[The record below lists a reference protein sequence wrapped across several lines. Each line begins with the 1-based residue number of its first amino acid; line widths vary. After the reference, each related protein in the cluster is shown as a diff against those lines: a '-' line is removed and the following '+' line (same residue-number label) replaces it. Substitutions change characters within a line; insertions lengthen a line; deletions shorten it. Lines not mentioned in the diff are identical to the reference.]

1 MLTGWKTYIFAAA
14 MIIAAGLYA
23 QGYISET
30 AYKALEGLL
39 GGGAFAALRAGVKT
53 AGG

>member
-1 MLTGWKTYIFAAA
+1 MLSGWKTYLFAA
-14 MIIAAGLYA
+14 MMVITAGLYA

-39 GGGAFAALRAGVKT
+39 GGGGLAALRAGVAKMQ
-53 AGG
+53 